1 MSENTSQ
8 TGFPLAPAETPGPL
22 TEPDLTNFIQ
32 AWVVG
37 ITGLPGDLVR
47 PRWQPTPP
55 NQPPAATTW
64 CGIGITSRSMEG
76 GLPYVGH
83 DEADGV
89 GFDRQERHEII
100 ALLASFYGPNGA
112 DMAALF
118 TSGAYIAQNREA
130 LFLADMGLLDV
141 GNIDVLPDLS
151 NGRWIMRADLPFR
164 LRRKITR
171 DYPVRSLAEGPFNI
185 TSEPT

>member
-1 MSENTSQ
+1 MRRV
-8 TGFPLAPAETPGPL
+8 LAR
-22 TEPDLTNFIQ
+22 Q
-32 AWVVG
+32 
-37 ITGLPGDLVR
+37 
-47 PRWQPTPP
+47 
-55 NQPPAATTW
+55 
-64 CGIGITSRSMEG
+64 
-76 GLPYVGH
+76 
-83 DEADGV
+83 ADGV
-89 GFDRQERHEII
+89 GFDRQERHEIL

-164 LRRKITR
+164 HRRRICNHLNFPG
-171 DYPVRSLAEGPFNI
+171 DFPP
-185 TSEPT
+185 